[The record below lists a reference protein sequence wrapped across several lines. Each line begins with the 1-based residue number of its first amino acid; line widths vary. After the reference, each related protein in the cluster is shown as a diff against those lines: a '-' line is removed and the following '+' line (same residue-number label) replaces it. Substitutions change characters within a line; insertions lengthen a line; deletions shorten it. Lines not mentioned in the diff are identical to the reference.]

1 MRKYTWVLFIFLSF
15 NVYAEEN
22 KCILFKKDYSQYNN
36 ENMYDLD
43 VYITD
48 CQKNSRK
55 VESFGYFGDSPKIN
69 YYFFE
74 KSNGVNHLFIST
86 YVLTDQYEENSKYVY
101 ENGKYNFIKVF
112 DCFDFTCKVNKK
124 LINFF
129 GDGANLVEVKSNK
142 IVWEYPYLTAD
153 KVSKDLN
160 SNFLKLWLNKQLKNG
175 IIKNK
180 TEIYNDS
187 GLNSEKLGY
196 LISGDKFNIL
206 DITSRW
212 LKVSYTS
219 KNKKTIIGW
228 IRCEDTNVCNEY

>member
-1 MRKYTWVLFIFLSF
+1 
-15 NVYAEEN
+15 
-22 KCILFKKDYSQYNN
+22 
-36 ENMYDLD
+36 MYDLD